1 MLNGASIFDADHICA
16 AFGEK
21 RRTSKP
27 RAMRKKRTPIPMRVD
42 RRQAGIAWLEDT
54 PTPCA

>member
-1 MLNGASIFDADHICA
+1 MPITFVRLLAKSA
-16 AFGEK
+16 EL
-21 RRTSKP
+21 SKP

-42 RRQAGIAWLEDT
+42 RRQAGIALLEDP